1 MREIGRRREGG
12 GAGPQAL
19 LVDDPAPEQLQGW
32 FVAVVILAFVLAR
45 TNGGQVEAWK
55 WPVTGMVLTVAACI
69 VAILV
74 PWERFPRW
82 AVAVLPLLDIAAL
95 GIARLGGDGTGSA
108 GILVVMPALWLGW
121 MYGRPGAGVAT
132 VGVMVLA
139 ALPSILFLPDA
150 QAPELLS
157 RSVLVTVVSGTAAL
171 VLAASIDKVRAGTR
185 IAERRGAELA
195 EALRVI
201 EMQRRF
207 ADAILDSVDV
217 GLVLL
222 DRDGAYQTMNKRH
235 EDFMRLAFPH
245 GHAGKAGQLG
255 LVFEADAKTVVTREA
270 MPTYLAAHGEEFD
283 DRRIWVGND
292 PLTMR
297 ALSVSARSV
306 RDADGVFAGAALS
319 YTDVTEFMRVLR
331 VKDEFIAS
339 VSHELR
345 TPLTSIVGYTQ
356 LLMER
361 DDLNEEVMAQL
372 QVISRSSAR
381 LQRLVADLLHT
392 AETDEGPMNVN
403 RVPSDLSEIVRAGLQ
418 GARPMAESVG
428 TTLELDVPESLP
440 LMVDPQRI
448 AQVVDNLLTNAIK
461 YTPAGGRVVVSLGID
476 GDRVELAVADTG
488 VGIDAADR
496 ERLFSRFFRA
506 RHAEEQSI
514 QGVGLG
520 LSITKSIVESHGG
533 RIEVESELGRGSVF
547 RVRLPYDRPPAS
559 APSAEQVDAPQPS
572 VPRVESAAS

>member
-45 TNGGQVEAWK
+45 TNGSQVDNWE
-55 WPVTGMVLTVAACI
+55 WPVTGIALTVVACI

-74 PWERFPRW
+74 PWERVPRW
-82 AVAVLPLLDIAAL
+82 AVAALPLIDIAAL
-95 GIARLGGDGTGSA
+95 GIARLGGDGTGAA

-132 VGVMVLA
+132 VGVLGLA
-139 ALPSILFLPDA
+139 ALPSILFLPEE

-171 VLAASIDKVRAGTR
+171 VLAAS
-185 IAERRGAELA
+185 

-207 ADAILDSVDV
+207 ADAILDSADV

-255 LVFEADAKTVVTREA
+255 LVFEADAKTVVTREN

-306 RDADGVFAGAALS
+306 RDEDGVFAGAALA

-345 TPLTSIVGYTQ
+345 TPLTSIVGYAQ

-381 LQRLVADLLHT
+381 LQRLVSDLLHT

-403 RVPSDLSEIVRAGLQ
+403 RVPSDLSEIVRAGVQ

-428 TTLELDVPESLP
+428 TTLDLDVPDSLP

-461 YTPAGGRVVVSLGID
+461 YTPAGGRVVASLGID

-559 APSAEQVDAPQPS
+559 APSAEQADAPEQVGAPEQS
-572 VPRVESAAS
+572 VPEVESAAS